1 MKIQLLVYPDMTLLD
16 LVGPLQVWS
25 MWPEVEV
32 ELVWKDR
39 GPVMTDCGLAVV
51 STHSFEEASATPDI
65 LFAGGGRRAAGGG
78 RRARGDDS
86 RDGGSRRDR
95 VHADSR

>member
-78 RRARGDDS
+78 RRAA
-86 RDGGSRRDR
+86 GSRGRLAR
-95 VHADSR
+95 WRIPT